1 MSSCA
6 GDRDRLQN
14 HIRPGRPVDVL
25 PASQFLQDRLQERRS
40 RITRPKR
47 SRHTDL
53 GPRPGRDDDIFLHE
67 AEESSKAAGLAATA
81 SSPLYFNGRASASDA
96 MNGPGG
102 SKRRAMG
109 VRDMD
114 ALIDKLSKQNFDLKL
129 EVDHRREQ
137 TVQLKEQIESMR
149 EQSALAEA
157 LATEHTELLKINSQ
171 LVEELEKRDRAIEEA
186 MDIICDLEDRVA
198 ELEDRKGNSRPSTA
212 QADSGYAGTEA
223 QETIPPSSPPESN
236 VPRTPV
242 VNVRSPSL
250 PAASAASQR
259 LHNLMHG
266 PTPGKS
272 RRQPLAL
279 SHQKP
284 SNFALRSVYLE
295 STRELN
301 PVKSFHSLLSRQE
314 SRADED
320 DDEALNSPRLS
331 ILSEGSFTSDYS
343 HRKHISPEQ
352 YPWELAGDETPKS
365 PLTGRAHLRQDSMK
379 RVSQWISERN
389 AAESTPSK
397 SNVISAPLDDAVVDE
412 MTAAPAPSKNGK
424 SSEDDQKQQL
434 NDALMS
440 MDVSTEMSPFPPRR
454 SRTEK
459 QRLRPRPE
467 RPNSFAGPI
476 FGEPL
481 LPPTPD
487 SVSTRMLRASRSSII
502 AEDRSLLDTTP
513 APVKQYAVLEPGIRT
528 APRQMRSSVELRNA
542 LDSNL
547 QYRNT
552 DLVNRR
558 ESSSD
563 GEDHTGDLAM
573 LREMNETSPESD
585 AFSNDRELQSTTP
598 RPILNLTKSPPRVT
612 HAFIPA
618 EPYSPPHRRR
628 SSAEIKTH
636 NLRPR
641 LPRNDTSPIFV
652 GSLSKMA
659 AANATSSFES
669 VTSPHST
676 HSGSSDTRTIVQA
689 STSSALS
696 QLNVTTSNPLS
707 QRTVSPEFSRPTP
720 LPRSNSVVSPSTA
733 PTMSGMGGS
742 SRIRIA
748 HSPVRA
754 LSQKTQNLFRRLSNT
769 RDGDRDAFHAYQSST
784 TPTTGRYEWEKSPL
798 PTLTSTP
805 SSAYH
810 YDPPKR
816 PRTSQGDQHH
826 HPHHPTGMNHTPRV
840 GGGTTTPR
848 PPSARGRRPSVQ
860 SRSRTTD
867 LSTTADS
874 HFTFPARTS
883 TSSNRE
889 SNGVRNSD
897 VSSKDQLLTRNA
909 STSDKDLPT
918 LPSKDAAPSVT
929 FKDAPS
935 TATTASAGAANLPPA
950 HLQQHHNPRKS
961 LFRRSNSH
969 KLPFDL
975 SAAFS
980 SGSATA
986 SPTTGSAT
994 SVLPSTPKQE
1004 DLPATPTLMSPIST
1018 KEKDESALISPVKDD
1033 KSASGDVA
1041 GGGAKEEKEKKSRR
1055 GSMRDAILAVSGA
1068 AAAAGGAGGGGGGGR
1083 RPWRQ

>member
-1 MSSCA
+1 
-6 GDRDRLQN
+6 
-14 HIRPGRPVDVL
+14 
-25 PASQFLQDRLQERRS
+25 
-40 RITRPKR
+40 
-47 SRHTDL
+47 
-53 GPRPGRDDDIFLHE
+53 
-67 AEESSKAAGLAATA
+67 
-81 SSPLYFNGRASASDA
+81 
-96 MNGPGG
+96 
-102 SKRRAMG
+102 MG

-114 ALIDKLSKQNFDLKL
+114 ALIDKLSKQNFDLKM

-149 EQSALAEA
+149 EHCAVAEA
-157 LATEHTELLKINSQ
+157 LSSEHTELLKINSQ

-223 QETIPPSSPPESN
+223 QETIPPSSPPESHI
-236 VPRTPV
+236 PRTPV

-259 LHNLMHG
+259 LHNLMIG

-314 SRADED
+314 SRADEE

-331 ILSEGSFTSDYS
+331 ILSEGSLTSDYS
-343 HRKHISPEQ
+343 QRKHISPEQ
-352 YPWELAGDETPKS
+352 YPWETAGDETPKS
-365 PLTGRAHLRQDSMK
+365 PLSGRAHLRQDSMK
-379 RVSQWISERN
+379 RVSQWISERD

-397 SNVISAPLDDAVVDE
+397 SNAISAPLDDAVVDE
-412 MTAAPAPSKNGK
+412 MIAAPMPSPNGQSPEK
-424 SSEDDQKQQL
+424 DQVQLL

-454 SRTEK
+454 ARTDK
-459 QRLRPRPE
+459 QRPRPQQA

-513 APVKQYAVLEPGIRT
+513 APVKQYAALEPGIRT

-552 DLVNRR
+552 DLIKRR

-563 GEDHTGDLAM
+563 GEDHIGELAM
-573 LREMNETSPESD
+573 LKEMNENSPD
-585 AFSNDRELQSTTP
+585 GDGFSNDREILSTTP
-598 RPILNLTKSPPRVT
+598 RPLFSPTKSPPRVT
-612 HAFIPA
+612 HTFSPA
-618 EPYSPPHRRR
+618 EPYSPPHRRK

-641 LPRNDTSPIFV
+641 LPRNETSPIFI

-659 AANATSSFES
+659 AANPSSSFES

-676 HSGSSDTRTIVQA
+676 HSGSSDTRTVVQA
-689 STSSALS
+689 STTNILSPASA
-696 QLNVTTSNPLS
+696 TTTNPLG
-707 QRTVSPEFSRPTP
+707 QRTVSPDFSRRAP
-720 LPRSNSVVSPSTA
+720 LPRSNSVVSPSTG
-733 PTMSGMGGS
+733 PNMSHTGGS
-742 SRIRIA
+742 SRIRISG
-748 HSPVRA
+748 SPVRA

-769 RDGDRDAFHAYQSST
+769 QNGDRDAFHAYQSST

-810 YDPPKR
+810 YEPPKR
-816 PRTSQGDQHH
+816 PRTSHGDQH
-826 HPHHPTGMNHTPRV
+826 HPHHPHGVNHTPRV
-840 GGGTTTPR
+840 VGGTTTPR

-860 SRSRTTD
+860 SRSRTTNTD

-883 TSSNRE
+883 TSSNRDIG
-889 SNGVRNSD
+889 GVRVSD
-897 VSSKDQLLTRNA
+897 VASKDITLSRNG
-909 STSDKDLPT
+909 STSDKDLPS
-918 LPSKDAAPSVT
+918 LPSHTTSQASKDAPAAAPSVT
-929 FKDAPS
+929 FKDSPS
-935 TATTASAGAANLPPA
+935 TTTAAPNLPPS

-980 SGSATA
+980 A
-986 SPTTGSAT
+986 SSPVNSTTSI
-994 SVLPSTPKQE
+994 LPSTPKQE
-1004 DLPATPTLMSPIST
+1004 EAPSTPTITSPLPAGPST
-1018 KEKDESALISPVKDD
+1018 SANESALVSPVKDD
-1033 KSASGDVA
+1033 PDKNNAAPG
-1041 GGGAKEEKEKKSRR
+1041 KEEKKGRR
-1055 GSMRDAILAVSGA
+1055 GSMRDAILAVSG
-1068 AAAAGGAGGGGGGGR
+1068 GAGGGGAGGAR

>member
-1 MSSCA
+1 
-6 GDRDRLQN
+6 
-14 HIRPGRPVDVL
+14 
-25 PASQFLQDRLQERRS
+25 
-40 RITRPKR
+40 
-47 SRHTDL
+47 
-53 GPRPGRDDDIFLHE
+53 
-67 AEESSKAAGLAATA
+67 
-81 SSPLYFNGRASASDA
+81 
-96 MNGPGG
+96 
-102 SKRRAMG
+102 MG

-157 LATEHTELLKINSQ
+157 LASEHAELLKINSQ

-223 QETIPPSSPPESN
+223 QETIPPSSPPESHI
-236 VPRTPV
+236 PRTPV

-314 SRADED
+314 SRVDED

-331 ILSEGSFTSDYS
+331 LLSEGSFSSDYS
-343 HRKHISPEQ
+343 QRKHISPEQ
-352 YPWELAGDETPKS
+352 YPWESAGDETPKS
-365 PLTGRAHLRQDSMK
+365 PLSGRAHLRQDSMK
-379 RVSQWISERN
+379 RVSQWISERD

-397 SNVISAPLDDAVVDE
+397 SNVISAPLDDVVVDE
-412 MTAAPAPSKNGK
+412 LTAAPVPPKHGRSD
-424 SSEDDQKQQL
+424 EQDQMHLL

-454 SRTEK
+454 TRSDK
-459 QRLRPRPE
+459 QRLRPQQA

-502 AEDRSLLDTTP
+502 AEDRSLLDITP

-563 GEDHTGDLAM
+563 GEDHISDLAM
-573 LREMNETSPESD
+573 LKEMNENSPDGD
-585 AFSNDRELQSTTP
+585 AFSNDREFLSSTP
-598 RPILNLTKSPPRVT
+598 RPIFNLTKSPPRVT
-612 HAFIPA
+612 HATFSPA

-641 LPRNDTSPIFV
+641 MPRNETSPIFV

-659 AANATSSFES
+659 AANPASSFES

-689 STSSALS
+689 SATSITSPSSA
-696 QLNVTTSNPLS
+696 TTMNPLS
-707 QRTVSPEFSRPTP
+707 QRTVSPEFSRRTP
-720 LPRSNSVVSPSTA
+720 LPRSNSVVSPSTG
-733 PTMSGMGGS
+733 PTMSTTTGS
-742 SRIRIA
+742 SRIRIG

-769 RDGDRDAFHAYQSST
+769 QNGDRDAFHAYQSATAS
-784 TPTTGRYEWEKSPL
+784 RYEWEKSPL

-810 YDPPKR
+810 YEPPKR
-816 PRTSQGDQHH
+816 PRTSHGDQHH
-826 HPHHPTGMNHTPRV
+826 YVPHGVNHTPRV
-840 GGGTTTPR
+840 GGAGTTTPR
-848 PPSARGRRPSVQ
+848 PPSSRGRHQTMQ
-860 SRSRTTD
+860 SRSRTTTTD
-867 LSTTADS
+867 LSAENN
-874 HFTFPARTS
+874 FTFPARTS
-883 TSSNRE
+883 SSSNRDTV
-889 SNGVRNSD
+889 GVRGASD
-897 VSSKDQLLTRNA
+897 VSSSKDAPPTLNRNP
-909 STSDKDLPT
+909 STSDKDLPS
-918 LPSKDAAPSVT
+918 LPSASQPAKDSATPSVT
-929 FKDAPS
+929 FKDSPS
-935 TATTASAGAANLPPA
+935 TTTAPTTL
-950 HLQQHHNPRKS
+950 HQHHNPRKS

-980 SGSATA
+980 ASSGS
-986 SPTTGSAT
+986 PQTTSAT

-1004 DLPATPTLMSPIST
+1004 DAPSTPTITSPGGVPVMSPTNPSGVGA
-1018 KEKDESALISPVKDD
+1018 KDGNEGVLISPVKDD
-1033 KSASGDVA
+1033 VGKD
-1041 GGGAKEEKEKKSRR
+1041 EKKEDKKGRR
-1055 GSMRDAILAVSGA
+1055 GSMRDAILAVSG
-1068 AAAAGGAGGGGGGGR
+1068 GAGAAGGGR